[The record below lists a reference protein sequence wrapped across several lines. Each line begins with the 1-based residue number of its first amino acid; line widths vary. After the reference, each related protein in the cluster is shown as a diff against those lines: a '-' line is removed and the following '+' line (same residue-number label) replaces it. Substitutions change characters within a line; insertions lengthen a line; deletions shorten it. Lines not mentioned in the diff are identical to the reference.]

1 MIECILIGA
10 LLRCV
15 ELVIQSQHYPSTVVL
30 SLGLD
35 ILGRG
40 KIGML
45 LVFGVTLNASLWWLF
60 GVWTLPIWAIGVL
73 GVLLNNHRQVRDY
86 PHLYRDYL

>member
-10 LLRCV
+10 LLRCI
-15 ELVIQSQHYPSTVVL
+15 ELLIQSQHYPSTVVL

-35 ILGRG
+35 ILGRV

-45 LVFGVTLNASLWWLF
+45 LIFGVSLNSILWWML
-60 GVWTLPIWAIGVL
+60 GAWSLPIWAIGVL
-73 GVLLNNHRQVRDY
+73 GVLLNNSREVKHNSHIY
-86 PHLYRDYL
+86 KEYL